1 MRPGFADDY
10 QLACAIELA
19 SGWTVHMHELCQW
32 MTYSGL
38 FDEPPTSELNDSI
51 IRDARNRA
59 RSRGWNVGTPH
70 LIEPARKRQVEPPGF
85 DPPGFEWLPAVTCI
99 CGLEAPRS
107 TRDDDLDLSVLTL
120 IWFQDE
126 YALPIQEDVATAI
139 HLLDWDRLATNI
151 RL

>member
-1 MRPGFADDY
+1 MTKRLDRTAALYAAEKRALSPPADMPVSEWVQRHVKLPEGHGNVMPGPIN
-10 QLACAIELA
+10 LGI
-19 SGWTVHMHELCQW
+19 
-32 MTYSGL
+32 
-38 FDEPPTSELNDSI
+38 
-51 IRDARNRA
+51 
-59 RSRGWNVGTPH
+59 TPH